1 MSTAVAKQAR
11 EHAQRLAPNNR
22 YSWPRKSRNADRN
35 PTRRDN
41 YLSRFWSNCNT
52 ESTYYLSCWPR
63 VISPKEVSHAQ
74 GPLNSTVFRSPAHA
88 RPVTQP
94 RPGLRLEE
102 DGRAPQDPLR
112 VAKRPEMTARML
124 FGRAVK
130 FVPLDAAAV
139 VLAGLPAASA
149 SASVLLRGVLRPLH
163 HGYRRLSCG

>member
-1 MSTAVAKQAR
+1 MA
-11 EHAQRLAPNNR
+11 EE
-22 YSWPRKSRNADRN
+22 SRNADRN
-35 PTRRDN
+35 PTRRDG
-41 YLSRFWSNCNT
+41 YLSRFWSNSNT
-52 ESTYYLSCWPR
+52 ERTYYLSVAR
-63 VISPKEVSHAQ
+63 IISPKEVSHAQ

-102 DGRAPQDPLR
+102 DGRAPQTPLR

-149 SASVLLRGVLRPLH
+149 SASVLLRECSGPYITATGGSAVVDV
-163 HGYRRLSCG
+163 